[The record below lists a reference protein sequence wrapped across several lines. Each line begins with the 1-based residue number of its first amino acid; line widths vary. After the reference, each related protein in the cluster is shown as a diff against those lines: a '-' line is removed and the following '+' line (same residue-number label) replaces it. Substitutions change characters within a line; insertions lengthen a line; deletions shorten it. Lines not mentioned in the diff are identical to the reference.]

1 MNFEQKVSYYFST
14 KEIGK
19 EKIDL
24 AYSDLIDWLSGVE
37 TVIGQFFDFFIFKN
51 RRLDVVLGQNNY

>member
-24 AYSDLIDWLSGVE
+24 ASIYE
-37 TVIGQFFDFFIFKN
+37 FN
-51 RRLDVVLGQNNY
+51 

>member
-1 MNFEQKVSYYFST
+1 MNFEQKVSNHFSP

-24 AYSDLIDWLSGVE
+24 ASICE
-37 TVIGQFFDFFIFKN
+37 FN
-51 RRLDVVLGQNNY
+51 